1 MLIYEQIDVSETID
15 FDKTKKSKEC
25 IICHYWF
32 FKDKNFNFQKL
43 VCNGCHISI
52 MCYELEKTTIFKIKC
67 ELQMYVME

>member
-1 MLIYEQIDVSETID
+1 MIYERIDVSETID

-25 IICHYWF
+25 IICHYWL

-52 MCYELEKTTIFKIKC
+52 MCYELEKFTIFKIKC